1 MCLSSLVS
9 LSSKLSN
16 QSGIDPEL
24 FDCSP
29 VMSTKQSGID
39 PELFDCTNTKILLY
53 KRELNDLSDQL
64 EEKKDE
70 CARELIVLN
79 KKEEAIRLKDAKL
92 QENIINFNKFLQENE
107 NKTLRAN
114 RRCNEARRQN
124 ALLDEEI
131 TSLKTQLEEM
141 KLEEVRSE
149 HLLEQNLCYKNY
161 LQRVVDHVKENKGD
175 LTEVNDIL
183 VKYNNLKQSTHDLV
197 AQMKA
202 NTLAHEEKRAELV
215 KIHKERGNELLKM
228 NNDMARLQKE
238 LEQITLE
245 HVKLQNE
252 GNKVEGEE
260 ISAEILQIILAIDN
274 IAEKLEAATG
284 TTLNLKEKEGE
295 DEEKVASAIEK
306 LNITRDLLLD
316 YRSIAERWEEEK
328 SSKKE

>member
-1 MCLSSLVS
+1 
-9 LSSKLSN
+9 
-16 QSGIDPEL
+16 
-24 FDCSP
+24 
-29 VMSTKQSGID
+29 MSTKQSGID

-252 GNKVEGEE
+252 GNKFEGEE

>member
-1 MCLSSLVS
+1 
-9 LSSKLSN
+9 
-16 QSGIDPEL
+16 
-24 FDCSP
+24 
-29 VMSTKQSGID
+29 MSTKQSGID

-53 KRELNDLSDQL
+53 KRELNDLSDEL
-64 EEKKDE
+64 EAKKDE

-79 KKEEAIRLKDAKL
+79 KKEEAIRKRDGKL

-114 RRCNEARRQN
+114 RRCNEAKRQN

-131 TSLKTQLEEM
+131 NSLKTQLEDM
-141 KLEEVRSE
+141 KMEEVRSE
-149 HLLEQNLCYKNY
+149 HLLEQNLCYKKY
-161 LQRVVDHVKENKGD
+161 LQTVVDHVRENKGD

-183 VKYNNLKQSTHDLV
+183 VKYNNLKQSTQDLV

-245 HVKLQNE
+245 HVKLQSE
-252 GNKVEGEE
+252 GNKVEVEE
-260 ISAEILQIILAIDN
+260 VSAEILQCILAIDN
-274 IAEKLEAATG
+274 LGERVEATTG
-284 TTLNLKEKEGE
+284 ATLNLKEKEGQ
-295 DEEKVASAIEK
+295 DELKVASAIEK
-306 LNITRDLLLD
+306 LNIVCDLLLD
-316 YRSIAERWEEEK
+316 YRSIALKWEEEK
-328 SSKKE
+328 SAKKE